1 MTTTAHLGHA
11 RGAANER
18 ALAKRLN
25 GQRVGNSGKAT
36 ADVQAGWLCVEAKS
50 RRRPL
55 PAEIR
60 DAIGQAVK
68 AAKPEQ
74 LAIAVFHQLHCRHD
88 DDIVM
93 LRLSDFEAW
102 FGDVGGEGNDEE
114 ETT

>member
-1 MTTTAHLGHA
+1 MTTPQRAHA
-11 RGAANER
+11 RGKEHER
-18 ALAKRLN
+18 ALARRL
-25 GQRVGNSGKAT
+25 GGKRVGNTGKAT

-88 DDIVM
+88 DDVVM

-102 FGDVGGEGNDEE
+102 FGDVGNKEGEDGE
-114 ETT
+114 